1 MVLSRQRFAVRAV
14 VVTPEREVLLIRTR
28 PVTRPPY
35 WVTPGGGVELGESD
49 EQALRRELHEETGL
63 THFELG
69 PLLMQHSFV
78 GPGPRRV
85 THRQRLFMVSHPR
98 FEPFMSDAA
107 EARTIERFHWWP
119 LHELHRTTETIFPP
133 MLAIHLQR
141 YFSAAAQ
148 STNHAT
154 DQAAHHP
161 SESE

>member
-1 MVLSRQRFAVRAV
+1 MSLSRQRFAVRAV
-14 VVTPEREVLLIRTR
+14 VITPEREVLLIRTR

-35 WVTPGGGVELGESD
+35 WVTPGGGVEPGESD

-63 THFELG
+63 TQFELG

-85 THRQRLFMVSHPR
+85 THRQRLFFVSHPR
-98 FEPFMSDAA
+98 FEPFMSDAQ

-141 YFSAAAQ
+141 YFSAAAEPQ
-148 STNHAT
+148 
-154 DQAAHHP
+154 P
-161 SESE
+161 PREPE